1 MRSRYLVK
9 MALSPA
15 TAAMLSSSVG
25 IGLGALAN
33 RIRRRKGEEIEQP
46 WLWPTVGGVIMAT
59 PPIVYGIARHSLD
72 VGPNGERSI
81 PFMKRWFMNDKEFKE
96 NSLYAPYNIEKR
108 NKEQMARDSFAVQN
122 KRIQAEEK
130 EKNKDENKAEIQTA
144 NNLTRE
150 GKVKSIT
157 TKHADFDYNS
167 IEPICD
173 INVNAFNQEIW
184 ADASRGRTPTE
195 AAGLVTNTL
204 NSTKRRVGSN
214 FVSPAQVI
222 DTMVNAGIGYG
233 TAWLAGKTLG
243 AMAGLS
249 EEAQEKLQQIGTW
262 GGLMQGIGN
271 SISNY

>member
-9 MALSPA
+9 MAVSPG

-25 IGLGALAN
+25 IGLGVLAN
-33 RIRRRKGEEIEQP
+33 RLKRKNNEEIKYP
-46 WLWPTVGGVIMAT
+46 WLLPTIGGILTAT
-59 PPIVYGIARHSLD
+59 PPIIYGIARHSLD

-81 PFMKRWFMNDKEFKE
+81 PFMDRWFMDDNDFRN
-96 NSLYAPYNIEKR
+96 NSLYYAYNIEKSKKER
-108 NKEQMARDSFAVQN
+108 QSKDSFKTQNNRIKSENKE
-122 KRIQAEEK
+122 KP
-130 EKNKDENKAEIQTA
+130 KNNSGVQTA
-144 NNLTRE
+144 NNLTRK
-150 GKVKSIT
+150 GDVKT
-157 TKHADFDYNS
+157 TKHAAYDYNS

-195 AAGLVTNTL
+195 AAGIVSNTL
-204 NSTKRRVGSN
+204 NNTKKRFGSN
-214 FVSPAQVI
+214 FVSPGQVI

-249 EEAQEKLQQIGTW
+249 DEAQEKLQQIGTW
-262 GGLMQGIGN
+262 GGIMQGIGN
-271 SISNY
+271 SISN